1 MAKRIIIGAAGP
13 TVHPR
18 PDNQPS
24 YDRYGCQ
31 DANPIETICATCDGP
46 AYALGGG
53 SLWCLRCLEPLI
65 ARGEAFQPRIT
76 VRRAVTA

>member
-1 MAKRIIIGAAGP
+1 VSAVELLAAPPKPGLNEGRAILP
-13 TVHPR
+13 P
-18 PDNQPS
+18 
-24 YDRYGCQ
+24 Y
-31 DANPIETICATCDGP
+31 ETICSTCGGP

-65 ARGEAFQPRIT
+65 VRGGAFQASIA